1 VEARICELRSKG
13 RRDTDP
19 QLAQVRIIRAEAL
32 QKPAVQGRSI
42 LCVWEDAAMAYE
54 AGTQTRTTSL
64 YYQFYQQAFEMA
76 DTTSIFWQPFLKAAG
91 RTQLEV
97 ASLQARQAQAFIHW
111 AHRMMQPASPV
122 DVYSAH
128 AQFWT
133 TIAGQY
139 IETVPRVAAAVE
151 KAAEAVVPTV
161 LPLPSKQNRD
171 GLILLDR
178 QETSEPLE
186 RKVA

>member
-1 VEARICELRSKG
+1 
-13 RRDTDP
+13 
-19 QLAQVRIIRAEAL
+19 
-32 QKPAVQGRSI
+32 
-42 LCVWEDAAMAYE
+42 MAYQE
-54 AGTQTRTTSL
+54 GARTANTSL
-64 YYQFYQQAFEMA
+64 YYQFYQQAFEMV

-97 ASLQARQAQAFIHW
+97 ASLQARQAQAFVYW
-111 AHRMMQPASPV
+111 AHRMMQPATPA

-128 AQFWT
+128 AELWT

-139 IETVPRVAAAVE
+139 METVPRVAAVVE
-151 KAAEAVVPTV
+151 KAAGAVAPTV
-161 LPLPSKQNRD
+161 QPLPTKQKRD

-178 QETSEPLE
+178 QSQGELAE